1 MSFAI
6 RGTSGNITNS
16 SQVAVYVTQR
26 HSWRRSAVGQF
37 YCNNTNPI
45 SGNMIG
51 TGTLVKNR
59 NATSIASLTVPS
71 INARVRCTDFDAHF
85 DYSSGESTTS
95 VSLPINKRI
104 EYIYGGCCWIP
115 LLPPDS
121 ESNWSL
127 KLVVN
132 TYPRPDGT

>member
-1 MSFAI
+1 VSFAV

-16 SQVAVYVTQR
+16 SQVAVSVTQR
-26 HSWRRSAVGQF
+26 HSWRRSYSDQV

-51 TGTLVKNR
+51 EGTLVKNP
-59 NATSIASLTVPS
+59 NDTSIASLRVPS
-71 INARVRCTDFDAHF
+71 INALVRCTDFDAHF
-85 DYSSGESTTS
+85 DYSSGESTTN
-95 VSLPINKRI
+95 VLLPINKRI
-104 EYIYGGCCWIP
+104 EYIYSSCCWIP

>member
-1 MSFAI
+1 VSFAV
-6 RGTSGNITNS
+6 RSTSGNITNS

-26 HSWRRSAVGQF
+26 HSWRRSFSDQH

-45 SGNMIG
+45 SGNIIG
-51 TGTLVKNR
+51 EGTLDKNPS
-59 NATSIASLTVPS
+59 ATSIASLTVPS
-71 INARVRCTDFDAHF
+71 INATVRCTDFDAHF
-85 DYSSGESTTS
+85 DYSSGESTTN
-95 VSLPINKRI
+95 VLLPINKRI
-104 EYIYGGCCWIP
+104 EYIYAGCCWIT

-121 ESNWSL
+121 ESSWSL